1 MRILLEKLKTDYDL
15 VLVDSPPLLVVSDAT
30 VLGRICDK
38 LVFVVRWE
46 QTPRPAAQ
54 DAVHRMAQ
62 FGIDVAGVVFGRVD
76 MRRGADQSYGSGYY
90 ADASKYY
97 IN

>member
-1 MRILLEKLKTDYDL
+1 
-15 VLVDSPPLLVVSDAT
+15 
-30 VLGRICDK
+30 
-38 LVFVVRWE
+38 
-46 QTPRPAAQ
+46 
-54 DAVHRMAQ
+54 MAQ

-76 MRRGADQSYGSGYY
+76 MQRGAEQSYGSSYY